1 VKTGQCSEG
10 EGESEIDLF
19 LFSLMA
25 LGLEQNDVK
34 LLIIGHSDK
43 SIRDRLDSLR
53 YARVRRGKQNPI
65 KSFFTYGSMSDTSLD
80 PWYRPPHGFDLKQ
93 IYPNGLI
100 QKYNVVFPPWFRLV
114 RL

>member
-1 VKTGQCSEG
+1 
-10 EGESEIDLF
+10 
-19 LFSLMA
+19 MA

-43 SIRDRLDSLR
+43 SIRDRLDSHQ

-65 KSFFTYGSMSDTSLD
+65 KSFFTYGSMSDSSLD
-80 PWYRPPHGFDLKQ
+80 PWYRLPDGFDLKQ

-100 QKYNVVFPPWFRLV
+100 QKYNMIFPPWFRLV